1 MVSCVKEKCIYQWKT
16 LQNSKDMITQP
27 KTPKSIRVITM
38 PDFLAEEFREYCSQI
53 DDTTLEKSNEEKKD
67 KQEDLHE
74 MPKEVQKFVN
84 QAIVERMGKVYS
96 KWNLEQDKESVSE
109 IEKKY

>member
-1 MVSCVKEKCIYQWKT
+1 
-16 LQNSKDMITQP
+16 
-27 KTPKSIRVITM
+27 M

-67 KQEDLHE
+67 KQEYLHE